1 MSTKLT
7 DEEKINLIEELAQ
20 ADMIS
25 FQRNILGEMEIMPI
39 GFSRDSWYWLLN
51 EKYDLDEKSIPLMNQ
66 LILHMQEKGIRLNSK
81 QK

>member
-51 EKYDLDEKSIPLMNQ
+51 EKYDLDEKSIPLMDQ